1 MAVSAQDNS
10 TAQSAADSNSQPH
23 KTFFLY
29 DPNFIFGRILHV
41 QIEGLKELL
50 YKLHCPEDMG

>member
-1 MAVSAQDNS
+1 MALSAQDNS
-10 TAQSAADSNSQPH
+10 TAQSDADSNNQPH

-29 DPNFIFGRILHV
+29 DPNYIFGRILHV

-50 YKLHCPEDMG
+50 YKLLCTEDMG